1 MALRRDNNRRYCKF
15 FAGNQ
20 PTLNKHNMTIKSLQ
34 KKLLILIIGLVGIIA
49 EAQATTPIIATNSVS
64 VVRMQTSMG
73 LIDIKLYNEAA
84 PLTVANFLGYVN
96 SGAFNQSFIHRSVPG
111 FIIQGGGYFLNGTSP
126 TPIDTSIRTAT
137 PLINEFS
144 ASRSN
149 LRGSI
154 AMAKVGGDPNS
165 ATSGWFFNLADNSAN
180 LDSQN
185 GGFTVFGQVIDKSL
199 AVVDAIAALP
209 IASSAFTALKCSSVP
224 FSGTALSDLPLAP
237 PTPATCSVKTSNLVT
252 LSSVSSSQSS
262 ANDSDRI
269 FAYLEGAYPEYIS
282 PANSLSPTSP
292 VSSTAAEYY
301 YRYYPK
307 TNSYVATANGTVYYL
322 GSALG
327 NNQIFTVG
335 ALSDWL
341 AAAIAAGY

>member
-1 MALRRDNNRRYCKF
+1 
-15 FAGNQ
+15 
-20 PTLNKHNMTIKSLQ
+20 MTIKSLQ

-73 LIDIKLYNEAA
+73 LIDIKLYNGTA

-144 ASRSN
+144 ASLSN
-149 LRGSI
+149 KRGSI
-154 AMAKVGGDPNS
+154 AMAKVANNPDS
-165 ATSGWFFNLADNSAN
+165 ATSSWFFNLADNSTSLGAQN
-180 LDSQN
+180 N

-199 AVVDAIAALP
+199 AVIDAIAALP

>member
-1 MALRRDNNRRYCKF
+1 
-15 FAGNQ
+15 
-20 PTLNKHNMTIKSLQ
+20 MTIKSLQ
-34 KKLLILIIGLVGIIA
+34 KKLLTLIIGLVGIMTD
-49 EAQATTPIIATNSVS
+49 AQATTPIVATNSVS

-73 LIDIKLYNEAA
+73 LIDIKLYNGAA
-84 PLTVANFLGYVN
+84 PLTVENFLGYVN

-111 FIIQGGGYFLNGTSP
+111 FIIQGGGYLWNGTSS

-165 ATSGWFFNLADNSAN
+165 ATSGWFFNLANNSAN
-180 LDSQN
+180 LDNQN

-209 IASSAFTALKCSSVP
+209 IANAGGAFST
-224 FSGTALSDLPLAP
+224 LPLA
-237 PTPATCSVKTSNLVT
+237 TPVSGSTVQQSNLVT

-292 VSSTAAEYY
+292 VSSTAAGYY